1 MKIVIIGAGFTGTR
15 LARKL
20 INEKNDVILID
31 NDEATVR
38 HASNHLDCTVLFS
51 EGNSMQTLEQA
62 GIASADALITLT
74 ESDEVNMIT
83 CSLVD
88 AVYPKLLK
96 IARVRNYAYYANM
109 VATTREH
116 AEALSKNHR
125 PLYGIDYMIHP
136 DVEAAGA
143 IVRAIERGATV
154 SEAVALGDQ
163 FELSAVIIEPG
174 SKLDGLALRDIKSVT
189 NGLSVILVYVET
201 ETGTVLPNG
210 ETTLKVGN
218 RIGALTL
225 ASDVP
230 KLLELCN
237 TKVDSLRKIAILG
250 AERIGMTVADHIM
263 KRRLSSLEKTLGE
276 STWKKL
282 FGRYAQIFSH
292 NLIIID
298 DDEKRCAEASE
309 RYPDAKVL
317 CGDATDEGLIQEESL
332 ENCDL
337 LVATTHNY
345 EKNLIAAAYLE
356 SMGVK
361 KTISLTADT
370 AFGNI
375 ARKLGV
381 EVAVPM
387 RDTVVDNIMSH
398 LHGKNVQAIH
408 TIADG
413 QFSIVECDVAPH
425 SKVAGKALYEAPK
438 PCDYLV
444 LLAKLPGADSYEI
457 PYGATKL
464 VPGMH
469 LILIARETDQEL
481 FHLFSEDA

>member
-31 NDEATVR
+31 NDETTVR
-38 HASNHLDCTVLFS
+38 HASNHLDCAVLLS
-51 EGNSMQTLEQA
+51 EGNSMQTLEEA

-96 IARVRNYAYYANM
+96 IARVRNYAYYADT
-109 VATTREH
+109 VATSREH

-125 PLYGIDYMIHP
+125 PLYGIDYMVHP

-143 IVRAIERGATV
+143 IVRAIERGAAV
-154 SEAVALGDQ
+154 SEAVSLGDE
-163 FELSAVIIEPG
+163 FELSAVTIEPG

-189 NGLSVILVYVET
+189 NGLGVIIVYVET
-201 ETGTVLPNG
+201 EAGTILPNG
-210 ETTLKVGN
+210 GTILKVGN

-225 ASDVP
+225 ARDVP
-230 KLLELCN
+230 KLLELCHTEVN
-237 TKVDSLRKIAILG
+237 SIRKIAILG
-250 AERIGMTVADHIM
+250 AERIGLTVADHIM
-263 KRRLSSLEKTLGE
+263 KRRLTSIEKTLGQT
-276 STWKKL
+276 TWRKL
-282 FGRYAQIFSH
+282 FGRYAGIFSH
-292 NLIIID
+292 DLIIID
-298 DDEKRCAEASE
+298 NDEKRCAEASE

-317 CGDATDEGLIQEESL
+317 CGDATDDGLIQEENL
-332 ENCDL
+332 NNCDL
-337 LVATTHNY
+337 LVATTHHY

-361 KTISLTADT
+361 RTISLTADT
-370 AFGNI
+370 AFSNI
-375 ARKLGV
+375 AHKLGV

-398 LHGKNVQAIH
+398 LHGKNVKAIH
-408 TIADG
+408 TIAEG
-413 QFSIVECDVAPH
+413 QFSIVECDVAPG
-425 SKVAGKALYEAPK
+425 SKVVGKALYEIPK
-438 PCDYLV
+438 PCEFLV
-444 LLAKLPGADSYEI
+444 LLAKLPDAGSYEI
-457 PYGATKL
+457 PYGGTKL
-464 VPGMH
+464 VSGMH
-469 LILIARETDQEL
+469 LILIARETDQNL
-481 FHLFSEDA
+481 FRLFSENA